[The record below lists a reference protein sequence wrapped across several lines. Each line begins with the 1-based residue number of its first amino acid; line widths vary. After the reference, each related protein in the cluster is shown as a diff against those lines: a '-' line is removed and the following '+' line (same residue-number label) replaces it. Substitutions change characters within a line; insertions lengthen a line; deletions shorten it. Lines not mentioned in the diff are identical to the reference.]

1 MYTNPHTDAGLAAA
15 AGLALALIPVILTVW
30 VVQLIAQWRLVNKM
44 GGRGWSQVVPVYASW
59 ELASSAGCE
68 RAKCVAYTAFAALET
83 LGAACAYAFDMDNL
97 ALPAIAMLVM
107 HIIVMNRVAERF
119 GKGRGFTAGLVLLP
133 VVFVG
138 ILGFGQAMPAGVDA
152 GEPRIELGPSK

>member
-1 MYTNPHTDAGLAAA
+1 MYTNSYTGTGLAVA
-15 AGLALALIPVILTVW
+15 AGLALVLIPVILAAW

-68 RAKCVAYTAFAALET
+68 RAKCVVYTALAALET
-83 LGAACAYAFDMDNL
+83 LGVACAYAFDTDNL
-97 ALPAIAMLVM
+97 ALAALAMLVM
-107 HIIVMNRVAERF
+107 HVIVMNSVAERF
-119 GKGRGFTAGLVLLP
+119 GKGKGFTAGLVLLP

-138 ILGFGQAMPAGVDA
+138 ILGFGQA
-152 GEPRIELGPSK
+152 EPVGADTEEPCIELGSSK